1 MLLLIKKG
9 ALFMFGLGWPEV
21 LVILLV
27 IVVIF
32 GPKKLPE
39 IGSSL
44 GKTLKGFKEGIK
56 DTEDDPNPDYTQ
68 E

>member
-1 MLLLIKKG
+1 MVLSIKKG
-9 ALFMFGLGWPEV
+9 ELFMFGLGWPEV

-44 GKTLKGFKEGIK
+44 GRTLRGFKEGIK
-56 DTEDDPNPDYTQ
+56 DTSDDPNYPQD
-68 E
+68 